1 MSRRGAKGTSLPER
15 RARRK
20 DEPTR
25 ISADRTQEIFA
36 AAAAAFRDLGYHGA
50 GLADIAERAGLS
62 RASMYY
68 YFPTKEALL
77 IELIREPL
85 VENTRRMEEIVASD
99 GTTAEKV
106 EQAIGDL
113 MRSFDHY
120 YPALNIW
127 FDERFD
133 RILADSASPDQ
144 RGVLDTQRHYVDLWV
159 KLLADGQDRGEIQLA
174 AVPRLISFGILGIIV
189 YTSRWYQAGG
199 PLTAED
205 VGAMFSRMV
214 LNGLLP
220 R

>member
-1 MSRRGAKGTSLPER
+1 MSRRPTKGTSLPER
-15 RARRK
+15 RARRR

-25 ISADRTQEIFA
+25 ISADRTHQIFA
-36 AAAAAFRDLGYHGA
+36 AAAKSFQDLGYHGA
-50 GLADIAERAGLS
+50 SLADIAERAGLS

-77 IELIREPL
+77 MELIREPL
-85 VENTRRMEEIVASD
+85 TENTRRMEEIVASE
-99 GTTAEKV
+99 GTAATKIDA
-106 EQAIGDL
+106 AIRDL

-133 RILADSASPDQ
+133 RILADSGSPEQ
-144 RGVLDTQRHYVDLWV
+144 LEILQTQSHYVDLWV
-159 KLLADGQDRGEIQLA
+159 KLLSDGQDHGEIQA
-174 AVPRLISFGILGIIV
+174 AAMPRLVSFVILGIIV

-205 VGAMFSRMV
+205 VGAMFSKLI